1 MTLQEILASLLNP
14 GGSQQAQPMPPQMGG
29 QQIGDHSSAALP
41 FQQPPQMQQQP
52 PQGAPQQPMPQ
63 QAPQGQPMAQDATQ
77 APQQAPTGGLGGL
90 GGILQSIIAPQ
101 SAQKNKTVGWL
112 TSQGLDPGTATVLAS
127 DKTALRSYILQ
138 KSKGGG
144 MTAFDERAQAAQQYG
159 LDPTSPDG
167 RDFILTGNLPQA
179 RGGNAELGLN
189 PQYGVDDQGNPALLQ
204 LGKDGKVV
212 KSEMP
217 AGVTLSKT
225 PIKLDAGTQWILLDP
240 ITRQPVGQ
248 IPKDLAGAASQ
259 TAQGAAQGAAA
270 FDLPRVEQNA
280 NTTLSV
286 LERMKTHPGRE
297 GSTGFIQGMLPART
311 SDQLD
316 FQSLVDQTKGQ
327 SFLQAFQ
334 MLKGAGAITDIEGA
348 KATDAISRLGNQRLS
363 DQDYLG
369 AINDL
374 ETVIKTGLTRAQQQA
389 GGQQGY
395 TPGAPAATTPG
406 GQRVIQQMTNPQP
419 MGDGWQNLGNGVRV
433 RKVN

>member
-1 MTLQEILASLLNP
+1 MDLQSILAALLNP
-14 GGSQQAQPMPPQMGG
+14 GGQQPAPHMGG
-29 QQIGDHSSAALP
+29 QPMGMATPVGDHALMA
-41 FQQPPQMQQQP
+41 QQRLGGLPPQMQQQP
-52 PQGAPQQPMPQ
+52 MQAPQQP
-63 QAPQGQPMAQDATQ
+63 QAPQGQPMPQDAPQ
-77 APQQAPTGGLGGL
+77 VPQQAPQGGMGGL
-90 GGILQSIIAPQ
+90 GGILQNIIAPQ

-127 DKTALRSYILQ
+127 DKGALRSYILQ
-138 KSKGGG
+138 KSKGG

-159 LDPTSPDG
+159 LDPTTPDG

-212 KSEMP
+212 KSQMP
-217 AGVTLSKT
+217 EGVTLSKT

-259 TAQGAAQGAAA
+259 TAQGTAQGAAA

-297 GSTGFIQGMLPART
+297 GSTGFIQGLLPART
-311 SDQLD
+311 SDQVD

-369 AINDL
+369 AIDDL
-374 ETVIKTGLTRAQQQA
+374 ETVIKTGLARAQQQA

-395 TPGAPAATTPG
+395 TPGAPAAVTPG
-406 GQRVIQQMTNPQP
+406 DQRVIQQMTNPQP
-419 MGDGWQNLGNGVRV
+419 MGDGWQNLGNGVRI